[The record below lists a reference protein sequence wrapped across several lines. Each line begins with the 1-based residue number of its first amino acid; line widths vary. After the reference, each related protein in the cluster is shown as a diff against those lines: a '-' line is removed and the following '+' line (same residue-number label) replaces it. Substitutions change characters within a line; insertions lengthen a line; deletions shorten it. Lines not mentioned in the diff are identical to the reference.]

1 MVLFCSFFTFSLF
14 SILVLIL
21 YLPGGGKCYASYAVP
36 IRQLARFSIMKLDGE
51 DEKVAALENCK
62 EPFGLVTLIAKGN
75 LDFHSLVVFLNASF
89 YFGCFINVL

>member
-1 MVLFCSFFTFSLF
+1 
-14 SILVLIL
+14 
-21 YLPGGGKCYASYAVP
+21 
-36 IRQLARFSIMKLDGE
+36 MKLDGE

-75 LDFHSLVVFLNASF
+75 LDFHLLVVFLNASF